1 MKNTFPQ
8 LSPRLSAIAESVG
21 ECKCLADIGTDHAY
35 IPVYLC
41 KRHKAETA
49 IACDINPE
57 PLRRAESTVKT
68 YNADKFVELRLGS
81 GLDPIKSDESDAIV
95 IAGMGGLL
103 IANIIGSGLDKIK
116 NANKIILQ
124 PMSAVSELREYLYSH
139 GWRIIS
145 ESLVVEENKIYNII
159 SVAPP
164 DLSDNGVL
172 INCCNPSAADVFIGK
187 YLTEN
192 RPENFELYLKKRKDK
207 LNKMIY
213 GLEKSKTAES
223 RKKLDECRK
232 LKEEIS
238 KI

>member
-1 MKNTFPQ
+1 
-8 LSPRLSAIAESVG
+8 
-21 ECKCLADIGTDHAY
+21 
-35 IPVYLC
+35 
-41 KRHKAETA
+41 
-49 IACDINPE
+49 
-57 PLRRAESTVKT
+57 
-68 YNADKFVELRLGS
+68 
-81 GLDPIKSDESDAIV
+81 
-95 IAGMGGLL
+95 MGGLL

>member
-8 LSPRLSAIAESVG
+8 LSPRLSAISESVG

-68 YNADKFVELRLGS
+68 YNADKLVELRLGG
-81 GLDPIKSDESDAIV
+81 GLDPINPNESDAIV

-103 IANIIGSGLDKIK
+103 IANIIGSGVDKIK

-139 GWRIIS
+139 GWRIVS

-159 SVAPP
+159 SVTTPV
-164 DLSDNGVL
+164 LSDNEIL
-172 INCCNPSAADVFIGK
+172 TSRRNPTAADVFIGK
-187 YLTEN
+187 YLMEN
-192 RPENFELYLKKRKDK
+192 RPENFELYLQKRKDK
-207 LNKMIY
+207 LNKMIV

-223 RKKLDECRK
+223 LKKLDECRN

>member
-68 YNADKFVELRLGS
+68 YNADKLVELRLGS

-103 IANIIGSGLDKIK
+103 IANIIGSGLDKI
-116 NANKIILQ
+116 ANKIILQ

-172 INCCNPSAADVFIGK
+172 INCYTPSAADVFIGK

-207 LNKMIY
+207 LNKMIL